1 MESEAV
7 TGSRPRRGD
16 TRYLLGHTQNE
27 LERLDLQGELYR
39 DITTRAF
46 REAGIET
53 GMRVLDIG
61 CGTGDV
67 SRTAAEVVGRSGS
80 VLGIDRGAEAIAVA
94 RGHSA
99 SSGLEHVTFQVSEI
113 DDFEDRRGFD
123 ALVGRFVLMHQPDAV
138 ATLTA
143 AVRALRPGGIVVMI
157 ESYME
162 ILTTG
167 AHSEPNT
174 PLYDEI
180 VRWKSAVVRGAGAD
194 LRAGGRLRRTLL
206 DAGLRDPSTRLEA
219 RLEGGPDSPYYRYV
233 AESVR
238 SMVAEAARL
247 GLPGFGADDVDG
259 IEDRLRDEVVAGGGV
274 LVVWPVVCAWA
285 RKHHPPN

>member
-1 MESEAV
+1 MGAEAV
-7 TGSRPRRGD
+7 TVSRPRGGD
-16 TRYLLGHTQNE
+16 TRYLLGHSQNE
-27 LERLDLQGELYR
+27 LERLDIQGELYR

-46 REAGIET
+46 REAGIEE
-53 GMRVLDIG
+53 GMSVLDIG

-67 SRTAAEVVGRSGS
+67 SLTAAEVVGRSGS

-94 RGHSA
+94 HGHSI
-99 SSGLEHVTFQVSEI
+99 SRGLEHVSFDVSEI
-113 DDFEDRRGFD
+113 DDFEDSRDFD
-123 ALVGRFVLMHQPDAV
+123 ALVGRFVLMHQRDAV

-143 AVRALRPGGIVVMI
+143 ALRALRPGGIVVMI

-162 ILTTG
+162 ILMSG
-167 AHSEPNT
+167 VHSEPHS

-180 VRWKSAVVRGAGAD
+180 VRWKSAVVQGAGAD
-194 LRAGGRLRRTLL
+194 LRAGARLRRTFL
-206 DAGLRDPSTRLEA
+206 DAGLSDPTTRLEA
-219 RLEGGPDSPYYRYV
+219 RLEGGPDSPYYHYV

-238 SMVAEAARL
+238 SMLPEAARL

-259 IEDRLRDEVVAGGGV
+259 LEERLRGEVVAGGGV

-285 RKHHPPN
+285 RKRHPPS